1 VSDIIIPE
9 APEGH
14 HFWLHVDSYD
24 RTRMS
29 LRTFRKGFFGNTKVV
44 TIAEESFYVFDHET
58 EQHALDR
65 TAKEVLD
72 RFHNKTITRD
82 LVKNL
87 NEKANKK

>member
-1 VSDIIIPE
+1 MSDTNIPE

-14 HFWLHVDSYD
+14 YFWLHIDSYG

-44 TIAEESFYVFDHET
+44 TIADEHFFVFDHET
-58 EQHALDR
+58 EQQALDR
-65 TAKEVLD
+65 TAKEVID
-72 RFHNKTITRD
+72 RLHNKTITRN
-82 LVKNL
+82 LIKSL